1 MRISKRR
8 VKTMPPS
15 EIRSDIKNII
25 TSIDNL
31 WKSESDFTYK
41 SSRDD
46 ELTERLIELEEYHLE
61 SLEYTLDKTFVRN
74 MSEVLN
80 F

>member
-1 MRISKRR
+1 MINWKRR
-8 VKTMPPS
+8 VETMTPS
-15 EIRSDIKNII
+15 EIRSDIEYI
-25 TSIDNL
+25 TKSIRSL
-31 WKSESDFTYK
+31 WETDSTFTYK
-41 SSRDD
+41 SDRDS

-61 SLEYTLDKTFVRN
+61 SLEYTLDKTFVRT

>member
-1 MRISKRR
+1 MRVSKRR
-8 VKTMPPS
+8 LKTLTPS

-25 TSIDNL
+25 TSIDKL
-31 WKSESDFTYK
+31 WKSESDFSYK

-61 SLEYTLDKTFVRN
+61 SL
-74 MSEVLN
+74 
-80 F
+80 